1 MSGKPDPKAKKAP
14 AAAKTAAK
22 GASTVAKGDA
32 AVAKKAHAPRNQ
44 KLPGGVWLF
53 SRSKMFHKR
62 GLFKVKHAPVPKEKR
77 KRKKPPLLPYG
88 GQPPAQED
96 PHMKPSSLRMLSSA
110 RGSPQAPSS
119 SFWLDPTVAR
129 SSVRYEPRVAIIQ
142 RRDQP
147 NTVKYLRC
155 AAQRKTRR
163 ERETGTGRHA
173 EGSFLK
179 QLKTGLL
186 MVTGP
191 YGINGCP
198 LRRINQ
204 IYVIATST
212 KIDISSVKLP
222 ENLDDRF
229 FNRPKSVK
237 RRSRKDEGEIFDTKP
252 QERTVSDEH
261 RKVQKEVDK
270 QVLEAGRSTPRRGP
284 WCTTWLPASRCAT
297 ACSTPG

>member
-14 AAAKTAAK
+14 AAAKSAAK
-22 GASTVAKGDA
+22 GASAVAKGDA
-32 AVAKKAHAPRNQ
+32 AVPKKAHAPRNQ

-77 KRKKPPLLPYG
+77 KRKKRVHVKKINGDNNG
-88 GQPPAQED
+88 GKRVVHIKKERRSYPTED
-96 PHMKPSSLRMLSSA
+96 SPKHKRTTHMKPSSLRIAKLRKRITPGTILILLA
-110 RGSPQAPSS
+110 GPHRGK
-119 SFWLDPTVAR
+119 
-129 SSVRYEPRVAIIQ
+129 RV
-142 RRDQP
+142 
-147 NTVKYLRC
+147 V
-155 AAQRKTRR
+155 
-163 ERETGTGRHA
+163 
-173 EGSFLK
+173 FLK

-229 FNRPKSVK
+229 FNRPKSAK

-270 QVLEAGRSTPRRGP
+270 QVLEAMKKHPEKRA
-284 WCTTWLPASRCAT
+284 LVHYLAASFSLRNRMY
-297 ACSTPG
+297 PHRMKF

>member
-14 AAAKTAAK
+14 AAAKSAAK
-22 GASTVAKGDA
+22 GASAVAKGDA
-32 AVAKKAHAPRNQ
+32 AVPKKAHAPRNQ

-77 KRKKPPLLPYG
+77 KRKKRVHVKKINGDNNG
-88 GQPPAQED
+88 GKRVVHIKKERRSYPTED
-96 PHMKPSSLRMLSSA
+96 SPKHKRTTHMKPSSLRIAKLRKRITPGTILILLA
-110 RGSPQAPSS
+110 GPHRGK
-119 SFWLDPTVAR
+119 
-129 SSVRYEPRVAIIQ
+129 RV
-142 RRDQP
+142 
-147 NTVKYLRC
+147 V
-155 AAQRKTRR
+155 
-163 ERETGTGRHA
+163 
-173 EGSFLK
+173 FLK

-229 FNRPKSVK
+229 FNRPKSAK

-252 QERTVSDEH
+252 QVRLLPFLKKFASPH
-261 RKVQKEVDK
+261 VQPSCYFVFFNLKFLFCIENSHMLHLSNK
-270 QVLEAGRSTPRRGP
+270 HN
-284 WCTTWLPASRCAT
+284 
-297 ACSTPG
+297 